1 MIKLSKRLKAI
12 ASLIETN
19 EIIDIGCDHAFLDI
33 YLIQNNNNLKITA
46 SDNKLGALKQAE
58 NNINK
63 YNIKNINL
71 CLSDG
76 LDKVDVNNATTIV
89 ISGLGNNT
97 IIDILKKDNNKLKNI
112 NNIIVQSNKGY
123 YELRKSICNL
133 GFYID
138 KELLVKERDIFYI
151 IIRFK
156 RGNKKYSNKDYLY
169 GPYLRLHKDALF
181 KEMILNEIKQKEIIL
196 SLIPRKR
203 ILGRLL
209 LKLDIINLNKEIRF
223 I

>member
-12 ASLIETN
+12 ASLILTN

-123 YELRKSICNL
+123 YELRKAICDL

-138 KELLVKERDIFYI
+138 KESLVKERDIFYI

-169 GPYLRLHKDALF
+169 GPYLRIHKDALF

>member
-12 ASLIETN
+12 ASLILTN

-123 YELRKSICNL
+123 YELRKTICDL
-133 GFYID
+133 DFYID
-138 KELLVKERDIFYI
+138 KESLVKERDIFYI

-169 GPYLRLHKDALF
+169 GPYLRIHKDALF